1 MSHWRRGFLTTYRK
15 ASTMQLDLFLS
26 EMYPVILRLIIDVL
40 ALFTLIYGIFYR
52 RYKDR
57 QLMAAAALSNIFVFA
72 VLLILS
78 DVNFSVAAGFGL
90 FAILAL
96 FTFRSEQMGVLQISY
111 FFGCVAISVICS
123 LQGTDIRTVLFSISL
138 LLIFAYILDHPTIL
152 PQAYGMRLTLDYIDE
167 QELADHDLMCRKI
180 SERIGVKVLTCD
192 VKTVDYINEMVVIN
206 VNYTNA

>member
-1 MSHWRRGFLTTYRK
+1 MASFFVLTTFTQ
-15 ASTMQLDLFLS
+15 ASTMQLDLFFS
-26 EMYPVILRLIIDVL
+26 EMYPVIVRLIIDIL
-40 ALFTLIYGIFYR
+40 ALIALIYGIFYR

-57 QLMAAAALSNIFVFA
+57 QLMAAAALSNIFVFGA
-72 VLLILS
+72 LLILS

-123 LQGTDIRTVLFSISL
+123 LQGTDIRTVLFSITL
-138 LLIFAYILDHPTIL
+138 LLIFAYVLDHPAIL

-167 QELADHDLMCRKI
+167 QELADHNLMCRKI
-180 SERIGVKVLTCD
+180 SDRLGVKVLTCD
-192 VKTVDYINEMVVIN
+192 VKIVDYINEKMVII
-206 VNYTNA
+206 VNYKNA